1 MRSFALFFSLSLLLF
16 ACEQKP
22 AQNAAAAAAP
32 APADSAA
39 DPFAGD
45 IAKASI
51 AEPAA
56 PAPIEG
62 TAFLASVN
70 DSKVFWRGKKV
81 VYSHYGTINLAGAKL
96 FVKDGQL
103 VGGKVELD
111 MNSIVDLDI
120 TDPTKNADLVG
131 HLKSD
136 DFFSVAQ
143 HPSAIL
149 EIVSV
154 TPGEN
159 GMSNLSANLTIKGI
173 THQISFPAKV
183 SAGTDKLTAKALFSI
198 DRAKWDVRF
207 NSSSFFENLGDKLIL
222 DDIDFSLDLVAAP
235 APTASAQ

>member
-1 MRSFALFFSLSLLLF
+1 MRSLALLFALGLLLF

-22 AQNAAAAAAP
+22 AQTAVAAP
-32 APADSAA
+32 AAADSAA
-39 DPFAGD
+39 ADPFVGE

-51 AEPAA
+51 ADPAA
-56 PAPIEG
+56 PAPIAG

-70 DSKVFWRGKKV
+70 DSKIFWRGKKV
-81 VYSHYGTINLAGAKL
+81 AYRHYGTINLAGAKL

-103 VGGKVELD
+103 TGGKVELD
-111 MNSIVDLDI
+111 MNSIVDLDL
-120 TDPTKNADLVG
+120 TDPAKNAELVG

-143 HPSAIL
+143 HPNAVL

-154 TPGEN
+154 APGEN
-159 GMSNLSANLTIKGI
+159 GMSNLAANLTIKGI
-173 THQISFPAKV
+173 THQIAFPVKV
-183 SAGTDKLTAKALFSI
+183 SVSADKLTAKALFSI

-207 NSSSFFENLGDKLIL
+207 NSGSFFENLGDKLIL